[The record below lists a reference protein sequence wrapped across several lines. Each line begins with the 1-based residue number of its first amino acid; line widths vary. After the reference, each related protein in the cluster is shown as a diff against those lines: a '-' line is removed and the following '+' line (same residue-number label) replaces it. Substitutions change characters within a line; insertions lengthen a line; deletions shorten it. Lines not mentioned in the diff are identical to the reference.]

1 MTDVRNVDII
11 NHELKKDKPRTKK
24 GYNRIKT
31 GYNRIKTGN
40 TGAIR
45 QCVLFRSCFLFCE
58 VHMDEYI
65 LCNKG

>member
-24 GYNRIKT
+24 

>member
-24 GYNRIKT
+24 
-31 GYNRIKTGN
+31 GN